1 MNLDVLLKSMIER
14 RGSDLHLTV
23 GTPPKARIHGSLED
37 LDPRPMSDEHVKECI
52 KKCLTEDQVRKLVT
66 SFDVDGLY
74 FNPTLGRF
82 RVNAFRQL
90 GTFAMVFRHIPTRI
104 ATIDDMGLPAVLKR
118 LALAQRGII
127 LVTGTTGSGK
137 STTLAA
143 MIDHINSEESSNVI
157 TIEDPVEFVHT
168 SRRCVIRQR
177 NLGTDVMSFS
187 AALKGAMRQDPDV
200 ILVGEMRD
208 FETINAAITAAD
220 TGHLVFSTLHTT
232 NAQQTVER
240 ILNHYPAEQQDQVR
254 LSLSLNLTAVI
265 SQRLIPKRD
274 GGRVAALEIMISTPT
289 VKKLIREGSV
299 PKLYSAIEEGVSE
312 GMQSFNQVIH
322 RLVADAQIDLDEA
335 IAASSRPE
343 ELHLKLK
350 MDGLI

>member
-1 MNLDVLLKSMIER
+1 MNLDLLLKTMVER
-14 RGSDLHLTV
+14 KGSDLHLTV
-23 GTPPKARIHGSLED
+23 GVPPKARVHGHLED
-37 LDPRPMSDEHVKECI
+37 LAPHPMTDDLVKECL
-52 KKCLTEDQVRKLVT
+52 KRCLNEEQVRKLVT
-66 SFDVDGLY
+66 SYDVDALY
-74 FNPTLGRF
+74 YNPTLGRF

-90 GTFAMVFRHIPTRI
+90 GSFAMVFRHIPTRI
-104 ATIDDMGLPAVLKR
+104 QTIDELGLPQVLKR
-118 LALAQRGII
+118 MALSSRGII

-137 STTLAA
+137 STSLAA
-143 MIDHINSEESSNVI
+143 MIDHINGEESCNII

-168 SRRCVIRQR
+168 SRKSVIRQR

-254 LSLSLNLTAVI
+254 LSLSLNLTGVI

-274 GGRVAALEIMISTPT
+274 GGRVAALEIMLATPT
-289 VKKLIREGSV
+289 VKKLIREGQV
-299 PKLYSAIEEGVSE
+299 PKLYPAIEEGVSE

-322 RLVADAQIDLDEA
+322 RLVADGQIDLDEA
-335 IAASSRPE
+335 MQASSRPD
-343 ELHLKLK
+343 ELNLKLK